1 MAGSPRLSR
10 LLDNP
15 SRPTLGVSPLN
26 AEQQERYE
34 QLLKEFQEI
43 DENGDNNLTF
53 NEIYKFLNNRSSGKF
68 PEQVCRELFEQM
80 DRDHNSEITTKE
92 FVQNYIEIEEG
103 ICKRINDQKR
113 LISDNMLQLEE
124 TKKKLIKASQEEVM
138 QKNGIMKDSVLSVHV
153 IEILRFRLYVA
164 GVFIELYCENQVI
177 ETETKPFD
185 QNPVFKEAFTFK
197 ISTGSSDL
205 KLVLMDSKSKKKIAE
220 GVYKLEELKDQ
231 FKKDVI
237 VDLNDGRTDGPI
249 GRAHLELQWIYSKV
263 KYFQDIIKQIEEAL
277 EKNNEDL
284 KEMEENLK
292 NIHKPFG
299 IFDFRDI
306 NFGHRSN
313 NPIANRITNV
323 FCGIFGRNIRWNF
336 MFSGFFSGFLILAA
350 IQMFFVSD
358 FLNVNHI

>member
-1 MAGSPRLSR
+1 MASSPRLSR

-53 NEIYKFLNNRSSGKF
+53 PEIFKFLNSRSSGQIT
-68 PEQVCRELFEQM
+68 EEVCRDLFNQM

-103 ICKRINDQKR
+103 ICKKINDQKR
-113 LISDNMLQLEE
+113 KISDNLLQLEE
-124 TKKKLIKASQEEVM
+124 NKRKLIKANQEEIM
-138 QKNGIMKDSVLSVHV
+138 QKNGIMQDSVLSVHV
-153 IEILRFRLYVA
+153 IEVMRFRLYGV
-164 GVFIELYCENQVI
+164 GVFIELFCENQVI
-177 ETETKPFD
+177 ETEPRPFD
-185 QNPVFKEAFTFK
+185 PNPVFKEAFTFK
-197 ISTGSSDL
+197 IVSGSSDL
-205 KLVLMDSKSKKKIAE
+205 KIVLNDGKTKKKVAE

-237 VDLNDGRTDGPI
+237 VDLNDGRNDGPI

-263 KYFQDIIKQIEEAL
+263 KYFKDIIRQIEENI
-277 EKNNEDL
+277 EKNKFEL
-284 KEMEENLK
+284 SELEESLK

-299 IFDFRDI
+299 IFDFRGFD
-306 NFGHRSN
+306 FGARSS
-313 NPIANRITNV
+313 NPLATRITNI

-336 MFSGFFSGFLILAA
+336 MLSGFMTGFLLLST

-358 FLNVNHI
+358 YLNVKST